1 MKTPLTAINEL
12 NDIIRELHKIDS
24 KFHAG
29 QFLALYRENRRII
42 AYLENKK
49 SEFIEGTNDASPKDI
64 ANMDDISYLIRQLAK
79 IDSRLHAGQFIDAC
93 GDNQKIIAY
102 LEKKKQEIILEHNG
116 DKNE

>member
-1 MKTPLTAINEL
+1 METPLTVINEL
-12 NDIIRELHKIDS
+12 DDMIRELQKIDS

-49 SEFIEGTNDASPKDI
+49 TEFINGTKEVSAKDI
-64 ANMDDISYLIRQLAK
+64 ANMDDISYLIRQLSK
-79 IDSRLHAGQFIDAC
+79 IDSKLHAGQFIDAC

-102 LEKKKQEIILEHNG
+102 LEKKKQGITSDHNG

>member
-1 MKTPLTAINEL
+1 MNTPLTAINEL
-12 NDIIRELHKIDS
+12 NEIIRELHKIDS

-42 AYLENKK
+42 ASLEQKK
-49 SEFIEGTNDASPKDI
+49 SKFIKSNDNASSKDI
-64 ANMDDISYLIRQLAK
+64 ENMDEISYLIRQLVK

-102 LEKKKQEIILEHNG
+102 LEKKKQDIISEHNG
-116 DKNE
+116 DENE